1 MTIEQVL
8 EDCAYDTEL
17 KTTEK
22 VTKQVTEQVTKQV
35 TNDITR
41 EFVFRMIDRKYS
53 DEEICDLA
61 KISEDQLTAYKAEY
75 DKLKSE

>member
-17 KTTEK
+17 KTTER
-22 VTKQVTEQVTKQV
+22 VTKQVTEQV